1 MTDVADPGTEIV
13 PADADGGAAEVV
25 PAAEHAPEPAHAHGH
40 PDPRQYVLIAIVLV
54 VLTAMEVAVSYLE
67 GSVNSNVLIVVL
79 GLMAF
84 TKFFLVAAW
93 YMHMRMDNKL
103 FARLFVTGIVGASIV
118 YGIVILAFSSTVL
131 KS

>member
-1 MTDVADPGTEIV
+1 MTDVADPGTELV
-13 PADADGGAAEVV
+13 PADADAGGGAVV
-25 PAAEHAPEPAHAHGH
+25 PASEQRPEAAHAHGH
-40 PDPRQYVLIAIVLV
+40 PEPRQYVLIAVVLV
-54 VLTAMEVAVSYLE
+54 ILTAAEVAVSYLE

-93 YMHMRMDNKL
+93 YMHMRMDSPF
-103 FARLFVTGIVGASIV
+103 FARMFVIGIVGASIV
-118 YGIVILAFSSTVL
+118 YGVVMLAFSSTVL